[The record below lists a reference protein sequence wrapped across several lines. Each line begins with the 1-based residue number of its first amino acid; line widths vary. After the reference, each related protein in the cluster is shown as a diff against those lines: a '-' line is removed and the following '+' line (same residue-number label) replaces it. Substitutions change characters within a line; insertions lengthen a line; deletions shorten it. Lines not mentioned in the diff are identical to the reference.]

1 MNYLEKDPKELEFLA
16 ALELLSPGTELRE
29 GIDYI
34 ITGDIGGLMVIGDSE
49 DVLDF
54 IDGGFHIDCE
64 FLPTRLYELAKM
76 DGAIILSNDLKR
88 IIYANVYIRTNLSVP
103 TKETGMRH
111 QAAERLSRQTGKM
124 VLAVSK
130 RRGTLTMF
138 LGNRKYVLRELA
150 ALIASTNQTLLAL
163 DRYIA
168 ALNAALNALNYA
180 EFDETVTIVDV
191 VTAAHRTEM
200 ALRCEKELNRYRIEL
215 GSEGQSLQLQ
225 PPELDLGVQEGLFVI
240 RDYYREDRRTEEETF
255 ERIFKLDTKELSDRG
270 NISEALGYPR
280 DLLSYTELLVP
291 RGYRVLSRI
300 PRLPMF
306 VIENLV
312 KKYKNFRAILNATV
326 DELPEVEGIGEIRAN
341 TIKNELDRM
350 KFQRYIEPDTMIS
363 PPDTTLT
370 VG

>member
-1 MNYLEKDPKELEFLA
+1 MNYLENDPKELEFLA

-34 ITGDIGGLMVIGDSE
+34 ITGDIGGLIVIGDGE
-49 DVLDF
+49 DVMDF
-54 IDGGFHIDCE
+54 VDGGFHINCE

-76 DGAIILSNDLKR
+76 DGAIILSSDLKK
-88 IIYANVYIRTNLSVP
+88 IVYANVYIRSNLSVP

-130 RRGTLTMF
+130 RRSTLTMF
-138 LGNRKYVLRELA
+138 LGNRKYVLRDLA
-150 ALIASTNQTLLAL
+150 ALIAGTNQTLLAL

-168 ALNAALNALNYA
+168 ALKAALRALNYA

-191 VTAAHRTEM
+191 VTAVHRTEM
-200 ALRCEKELNRYRIEL
+200 ARRCEKDLNRYRLEL
-215 GSEGQSLQLQ
+215 GGEGQSLQLQ
-225 PPELDLGVQEGLFVI
+225 PPELDLGIREGLLVI
-240 RDYYREDRRTEEETF
+240 RDYYKEDQRTEEDAF
-255 ERIFKLDTKELSDRG
+255 ERIFKLDTNGLSDSG

-280 DLLSYTELLVP
+280 DLLSYAELLIP
-291 RGYRVLSRI
+291 RGYRILSRI

-312 KKYKNFRAILNATV
+312 KRYKDFRAILNATV
-326 DELPEVEGIGEIRAN
+326 DELPEVEGIGEVRAN
-341 TIKNELDRM
+341 TIRDELDRM
-350 KFQRYIEPDTMIS
+350 KFQRYIEPDTMIP
-363 PPDTTLT
+363 PPDVALT
-370 VG
+370 GV